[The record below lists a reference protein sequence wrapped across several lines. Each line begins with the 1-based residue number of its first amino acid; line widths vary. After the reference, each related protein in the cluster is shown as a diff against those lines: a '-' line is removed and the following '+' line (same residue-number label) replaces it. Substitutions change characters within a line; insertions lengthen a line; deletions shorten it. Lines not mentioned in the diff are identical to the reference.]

1 MLPEKTLLPAL
12 TGIIAPCTVGT
23 TQSSPDAEISVM
35 TQKNF
40 GATIRALREA
50 QQISLRKFADK
61 VGISPTYLSKIERDE
76 FPPPGEETVKKFAE
90 ALNQDTDELLALAGK
105 VSSDLP
111 AIIQQ
116 RPREL
121 ASFLR
126 TASELNPDEM
136 ARLRKYVDRIK
147 RPS

>member
-1 MLPEKTLLPAL
+1 M
-12 TGIIAPCTVGT
+12 
-23 TQSSPDAEISVM
+23 S
-35 TQKNF
+35 QKRF

-61 VGISPTYLSKIERDE
+61 VGISPTYLSKVERDD
-76 FPPPGEETVKKFAE
+76 FPPPGEDTIKKIAG
-90 ALNQDTDELLALAGK
+90 ALGQDPDELLALAGK

-116 RPREL
+116 RPRQL
-121 ASFLR
+121 ATFLR
-126 TASELNPDEM
+126 TAGELTPEEL
-136 ARLRKYVDRIK
+136 AKLTKYVEKMK

>member
-1 MLPEKTLLPAL
+1 MNPKT
-12 TGIIAPCTVGT
+12 
-23 TQSSPDAEISVM
+23 
-35 TQKNF
+35 F
-40 GATIRALREA
+40 GATIRDLREA

-76 FPPPGEETVKKFAE
+76 FPPPGEETVKKFAV
-90 ALNQDTDELLALAGK
+90 ALDQDPDELLALAGK

-126 TASELNPDEM
+126 TASALSSDEM
-136 ARLRKYVDRIK
+136 AKLTKYVEKMK
-147 RPS
+147 RSS

>member
-1 MLPEKTLLPAL
+1 
-12 TGIIAPCTVGT
+12 
-23 TQSSPDAEISVM
+23 M
-35 TQKNF
+35 TQKKF
-40 GATIRALREA
+40 GATIRDLRLA
-50 QQISLRKFADK
+50 RQISLRKFADQ

-76 FPPPGEETVKKFAE
+76 FPPPGEETVKNFAD
-90 ALNQDTDELLALAGK
+90 ALGQDPDELLALAGK

-126 TASELNPDEM
+126 TAEGLSPDEM
-136 ARLRKYVDRIK
+136 ARLTKYLEKMK
-147 RPS
+147 RST

>member
-1 MLPEKTLLPAL
+1 MNP
-12 TGIIAPCTVGT
+12 
-23 TQSSPDAEISVM
+23 
-35 TQKNF
+35 KNF
-40 GATIRALREA
+40 GATIRELREG

-90 ALNQDTDELLALAGK
+90 ALNQDADELLALAGK

-126 TASELNPDEM
+126 TASALSPEEM
-136 ARLRKYVDRIK
+136 AKVTKYVEKLK
-147 RPS
+147 RPT

>member
-1 MLPEKTLLPAL
+1 MNP
-12 TGIIAPCTVGT
+12 
-23 TQSSPDAEISVM
+23 
-35 TQKNF
+35 KNF
-40 GATIRALREA
+40 GATIRELREG

-90 ALNQDTDELLALAGK
+90 ALNQDADELLALAGK

-126 TASELNPDEM
+126 TASALSPEEM
-136 ARLRKYVDRIK
+136 AKVTKYVEKMK
-147 RPS
+147 RPT

>member
-1 MLPEKTLLPAL
+1 
-12 TGIIAPCTVGT
+12 
-23 TQSSPDAEISVM
+23 M

-76 FPPPGEETVKKFAE
+76 FQPPGEETVKKFAE

-147 RPS
+147 RPT

>member
-1 MLPEKTLLPAL
+1 MKPKT
-12 TGIIAPCTVGT
+12 
-23 TQSSPDAEISVM
+23 
-35 TQKNF
+35 F
-40 GATIRALREA
+40 GATIRELREG

-61 VGISPTYLSKIERDE
+61 VGISPTYLSKIEREE

-90 ALNQDTDELLALAGK
+90 ALDQDPDELLALAGK

-126 TASELNPDEM
+126 TAGALGPEDM
-136 ARLRKYVDRIK
+136 AKLTKYVEKMK
-147 RPS
+147 RSS